1 MPFLLALFSPERVEA
16 WVTWGGSLVIFALLF
31 ACGLG
36 FPLPE
41 DIPLLIGGYFVGQG
55 KMHLAVLAVLAW
67 CGIIG
72 GDCCLYFLS
81 RRYGLNVTRL
91 PLVGRHVT
99 EKRILWAEQKFERYG
114 IWVVATCRM
123 IAGVRGAMVIAAGA
137 IRFNFLKF
145 IIADGL
151 AAIVSGGLFVY
162 LGYLAGKHF
171 GSIEDV
177 RARIKHYEHYVIIG
191 AVVVILIAIA
201 YFFWRH
207 RRLKAELSEED
218 ARRANG
224 QSAPA
229 APGAAERAG
238 AS

>member
-1 MPFLLALFSPERVEA
+1 MHLLALLSPERVEA

-36 FPLPE
+36 LPLPE

-55 KMHLAVLAVLAW
+55 KMNLVVVAVLAW

-72 GDCCLYFLS
+72 GDCCLYYLA

-91 PLVGRHVT
+91 PLIGRHVT
-99 EKRILWAEQKFERYG
+99 EKRILWAEKKFERYG
-114 IWVVATCRM
+114 IWVVAICRM

-137 IRFNFLKF
+137 IRFNFIKF

-151 AAIVSGGLFVY
+151 AAVVSGGLFVW

-171 GSIEDV
+171 GSVSDV
-177 RARIKHYEHYVIIG
+177 RARIKHYEHYVVIG
-191 AVVVILIAIA
+191 LILLAIA
-201 YFFWRH
+201 AAAYFVWRH
-207 RRLKAELSEED
+207 KRLKAEIEAED
-218 ARRANG
+218 AARRERGGEPRA
-224 QSAPA
+224 
-229 APGAAERAG
+229 GAAESAG
-238 AS
+238 AR